1 MESKMGY
8 WGYILLAIW
17 LILSSLVNLFHISLQ
32 NIAIILPL
40 LSLIAGILIFIGGLN
55 NKFKNNL
62 GGLFLSIWLIIEG
75 LQSFVHIGNVN
86 MVLAILAIIAGILML
101 IKK

>member
-17 LILSSLVNLFHISLQ
+17 LILSSLVSLFHINLQ

-86 MVLAILAIIAGILML
+86 MVLAILAIVAGILML